1 MTPAMLL
8 SRIQTGFFQAESVGT
23 ANMESLVFILSIPR
37 KPEYADW
44 RGTRAES
51 LALLFIKKRRI
62 REYEKENIKHS
73 ADDMHGAVTAA
84 KLYTACYGGG

>member
-23 ANMESLVFILSIPR
+23 ANMESLVFILSIPH

-44 RGTRAES
+44 RGTRVES
-51 LALLFIKKRRI
+51 LAIVYKKTEDKRI
-62 REYEKENIKHS
+62 
-73 ADDMHGAVTAA
+73 
-84 KLYTACYGGG
+84 